1 MRRSFIA
8 VALGAALLSACG
20 KPAGDAPAADKP
32 ATAAPPTAILA
43 SLTAAPLTKPQAL
56 KVMHERH
63 EGMEQVGKTNKV
75 LKRAMG
81 DTPDMAA
88 AKPAAATMNK
98 LAKAAGGWFPAG
110 TGPDLG
116 KTGAK
121 PEIWQKPEDFAAKL
135 KAFQTAAAALNKA
148 AQGGN
153 AGSTTAAYA
162 DLGKSCKGCHDSYRK
177 EMKH

>member
-8 VALGAALLSACG
+8 VALGVALLAACN
-20 KPAGDAPAADKP
+20 KPSTEAPKAE
-32 ATAAPPTAILA
+32 TAAPDAAPTAILA
-43 SLTAAPLTKPQAL
+43 SLTAPPLTKPQAL
-56 KVMHERH
+56 KIMHERH

-88 AKPAAATMNK
+88 AKPAAATMAK

-135 KAFQTAAAALNKA
+135 KAFQVKAAALNAA
-148 AQGGN
+148 AQSGN
-153 AGSTTAAYA
+153 AAASTAAFA
-162 DLGKSCKGCHDSYRK
+162 ELGKTCKGCHETYRK